1 MPLHVWEILTVLKL
15 AIFICTVILLIVFN
29 KAITNYLY
37 HYS

>member
-29 KAITNYLY
+29 KANYLY